1 MENWNQNQN
10 TKNALCFVPLLA
22 FVFLFT
28 EKTKSDEFRK
38 NMKYGIFIFV
48 TYIVLQTVF
57 WAWFGGILALLYI
70 LISLF
75 LGYKAY
81 NWEKIEIEQIDEFET
96 KIKENM
102 K

>member
-1 MENWNQNQN
+1 MENSNQNQS
-10 TKNALCFVPLLA
+10 TKNALCYIPFLA

-28 EKTKSDEFRK
+28 EQNKSDEFRK
-38 NMKYGIFIFV
+38 NMKYWIVIFII
-48 TYIVLQTVF
+48 YIVLQTIF
-57 WAWFGGILALLYI
+57 WNWFGGILALLYI
-70 LISLF
+70 LISIF

-81 NWEKIEIEQIDEFET
+81 NGEKIEIEQIDEFET

>member
-1 MENWNQNQN
+1 M
-10 TKNALCFVPLLA
+10 CYIPLLA

-28 EKTKSDEFRK
+28 EQNKSDEFK
-38 NMKYGIFIFV
+38 ANIKYAIWIFIV
-48 TYIVLQTVF
+48 YAIIQTVF
-57 WAWFGGILALLYI
+57 GLFLGSILFLVYV
-70 LISLF
+70 LISIF

-81 NWEKIEIEQIDEFET
+81 NGKKIKIDQIDEFET